1 MKILVDI
8 SHPAHVHFFKHAARV
23 WQEHGQA
30 VKFVA
35 RNKEITFQLLNE
47 YGIPYQGLSKMRKG
61 LGGLAVEMVEHQAK
75 LARVAREF
83 KPDVMLNIGGTFIAH
98 VGKLMGIQTVIF
110 TDTESARLSN
120 RITFPFATWI
130 CTPSAYLYDL
140 GKKQVRYQG
149 FHELAYLHPNRF
161 TPDLRA
167 LQESGLAVDEPY
179 FLLRF
184 VSWGAS
190 HDVGQAGLTSVDK
203 ITLVNGLL
211 DHGKVLITSESPLPP
226 ALEPY
231 KVQISPTKIHD
242 LLAFARMYVG
252 EGTTMASEAAMLGVP
267 SIYINTRVDGYVN
280 ELSSKYELIHHFQQS
295 QPAVEK
301 AIQLAGVTE
310 LLAVQQ
316 QKRQRML
323 ADKIDVTA
331 WMVEFIETITSK
343 KG

>member
-1 MKILVDI
+1 MKILIDI
-8 SHPAHVHFFKHAARV
+8 SHPAHVHFFKHAARI
-23 WQEHGQA
+23 WQEHGQS

-35 RNKEITFQLLNE
+35 RSKEITFQLLDE
-47 YGIPYQGLSKMRKG
+47 YGIHYQGLSKMRHG
-61 LGGLAVEMVEHQAK
+61 LSGLAVEMLEHQLK

-98 VGKLMGIQTVIF
+98 VGRLMGIQTVVF

-140 GKKQVRYQG
+140 GEKQVRYQG
-149 FHELAYLHPNRF
+149 YHELAYLHPNRF
-161 TPDLRA
+161 TPDPHSVL
-167 LQESGLAVDEPY
+167 ESGMAADEPF

-190 HDVGQAGLTSVDK
+190 HDVGQAGLTNEDK
-203 ITLVNGLL
+203 TRLVNGLL
-211 DHGKVLITSESPLPP
+211 EHGKVLITSEGPLPI

-242 LLAFARMYVG
+242 LLAYARMYVG

-267 SIYINTRVDGYVN
+267 GIYINTRVDGYVN
-280 ELSSKYELIHHFQQS
+280 ELSRKYGLIHHFQQS
-295 QPAVEK
+295 QLAVEK
-301 AIQLAGVTE
+301 AIQLAGTPDLPAE
-310 LLAVQQ
+310 YQ
-316 QKRQRML
+316 QKRQHML

-331 WMVEFIETITSK
+331 WMVEFVENLGK
-343 KG
+343 